1 MLIPLCEIKSQDQ
14 PAKMS
19 ASNRNTSGPSGETT
33 HFGFQDVPSADKA
46 RMVGDVFDRVARRY
60 DLMNDLMSGGL
71 HRLWKDAM
79 VAWLSPPQ
87 RPGGA
92 PYKVVDVAGGTGD
105 IAFRIAARCPRA
117 DIDVVDINA
126 EMLSVGLSRS
136 LSRPEGDQTRFTAGD
151 AEALPLPSST
161 FDAYTIAFG
170 IRNVTNV
177 DNALSEAFRVLKPG
191 GRFLCLEFSQVDV
204 PGLDR
209 IYDAYSF
216 NVIPAMGRS
225 VIGDAEPY
233 RYLVESI
240 RKFPTQDRFAAM
252 IREAGFA
259 RVSYRNLTGGVAA
272 LHSGWKI

>member
-1 MLIPLCEIKSQDQ
+1 M
-14 PAKMS
+14 
-19 ASNRNTSGPSGETT
+19 PSSDRSSSDDTT
-33 HFGFQDVPSADKA
+33 HFGFQDVPASEKA
-46 RMVGDVFDRVARRY
+46 RLVGGVFDRVAARY

-71 HRLWKDAM
+71 HRIWKDAM
-79 VAWLSPPQ
+79 IAWLCPP
-87 RPGGA
+87 RAPGGV
-92 PYKVVDVAGGTGD
+92 PFKVVDVAGGTGD

-117 DIDVVDINA
+117 DIEVVDINA
-126 EMLSVGLSRS
+126 EMLGVGKGRAQK
-136 LSRPEGDQTRFTAGD
+136 RAEGAQTRFTAGD
-151 AEALPLPSST
+151 AQALPLPSSM

-170 IRNVTNV
+170 IRNVTRV
-177 DNALSEAFRVLKPG
+177 EDALAEAYRVLKPG

-204 PGLDR
+204 PILDR

-240 RKFPTQDRFAAM
+240 RQFPAQDRFAAM
-252 IREAGFA
+252 IREGGFQ